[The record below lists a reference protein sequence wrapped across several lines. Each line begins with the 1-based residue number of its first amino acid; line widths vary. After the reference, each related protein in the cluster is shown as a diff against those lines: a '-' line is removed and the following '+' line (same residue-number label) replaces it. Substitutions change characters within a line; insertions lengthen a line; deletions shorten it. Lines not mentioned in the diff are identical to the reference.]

1 MNLHERLPERA
12 RMTLMFHNLKTRRF
26 PHLCEDEPRMQQPID
41 CPRHVLVPPPV
52 LREPASGRM
61 RKGEDGSSK
70 MSCSILSRRL
80 SKANAMRLPRA
91 VSSESFLWPDA
102 PRPSFAETRP
112 RMQQPIDCPRHLLL
126 PPPVLREP
134 EAGGVRRD
142 EDVGSQKPSS
152 VLSRRLAQENA
163 LRLSR
168 AASSESFLSP
178 WNVDN
183 AQAYVRGAPSS
194 RTTASTRR
202 SVVPSQGPNR
212 GHGSATVD
220 SISCQVDTVSRTIP
234 VDSLSTNREG
244 AALTG
249 SSKIVHKLRT
259 TLKKTTNFGILS
271 ESLMSSAD
279 SLRSQMMRDFIM
291 EIRSAYEACDSH
303 ARKSRSR
310 RTYLTTAFP
319 RVRM

>member
-1 MNLHERLPERA
+1 
-12 RMTLMFHNLKTRRF
+12 MFHNLKTRRF

-41 CPRHVLVPPPV
+41 CPRHVLLPPPV
-52 LREPASGRM
+52 LGEPASGRM
-61 RKGEDGSSK
+61 RKGEDDSSK

-91 VSSESFLWPDA
+91 VS
-102 PRPSFAETRP
+102 
-112 RMQQPIDCPRHLLL
+112 QPIDCPRHLLL

-134 EAGGVRRD
+134 EAGGMRRD
-142 EDVGSQKPSS
+142 EDVGSRKPSS

-168 AASSESFLSP
+168 AASSESFLSS

-183 AQAYVRGAPSS
+183 AQANVRGAPSS

-202 SVVPSQGPNR
+202 SVIPSQGPNR

-220 SISCQVDTVSRTIP
+220 SLSRQVDTVSRTIP
-234 VDSLSTNREG
+234 VESLSTNREG

-249 SSKIVHKLRT
+249 SSKIVHKLRP